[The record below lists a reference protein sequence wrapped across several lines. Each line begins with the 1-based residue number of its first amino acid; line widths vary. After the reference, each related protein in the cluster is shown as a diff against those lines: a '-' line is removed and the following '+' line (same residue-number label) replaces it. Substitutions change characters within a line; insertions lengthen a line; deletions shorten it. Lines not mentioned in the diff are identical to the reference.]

1 MRRSRRLSEDEFGK
15 VEEEM
20 FGEEGSAG
28 ERNEEE
34 MTEEP
39 KSEPKPPVPVKG
51 VKTIPKFKSWGE
63 REKYFMKHK

>member
-1 MRRSRRLSEDEFGK
+1 MRNKRITEDEFGK

-34 MTEEP
+34 VAEEP
-39 KSEPKPPVPVKG
+39 KTPKPVKG
-51 VKTIPKFKSWGE
+51 IKGIPKFKSWGE